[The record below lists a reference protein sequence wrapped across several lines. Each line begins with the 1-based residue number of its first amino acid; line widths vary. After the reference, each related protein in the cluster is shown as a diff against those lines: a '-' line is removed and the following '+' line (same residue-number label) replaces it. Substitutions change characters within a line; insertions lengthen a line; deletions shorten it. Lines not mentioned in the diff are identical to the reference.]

1 MKIDP
6 YYQRQKCRPMNL
18 VSGNIRFMGIFAG
31 VPLSGGV
38 KWRWSCRRRQF
49 LAICVATSS
58 ETSDSLPHS
67 LNPHII
73 TWWLCGDWVI
83 MLDLKNYPYAN
94 PTLSSHGD
102 YSRGFPWAGRQ
113 MIVGLSTMAIFGDLC
128 GTSSETSEIWPAIS
142 HGDML
147 PLILSACN
155 WLQNE
160 WPRMTLSANFT
171 SKSVF
176 DQQGCRALTFALA
189 RLSCL
194 VLLCYHLF
202 GE

>member
-1 MKIDP
+1 
-6 YYQRQKCRPMNL
+6 MNL

-38 KWRWSCRRRQF
+38 KWQWGCRRRQF

-58 ETSDSLPHS
+58 ETSE
-67 LNPHII
+67 
-73 TWWLCGDWVI
+73 V
-83 MLDLKNYPYAN
+83 
-94 PTLSSHGD
+94 
-102 YSRGFPWAGRQ
+102 R
-113 MIVGLSTMAIFGDLC
+113 
-128 GTSSETSEIWPAIS
+128 PAIL
-142 HGDML
+142 HGTAICY
-147 PLILSACN
+147 PLSACN

-189 RLSCL
+189 RLSCVERYNDYQHVDRIMRRHTHPWGGSDSWQGIKHADFTANIFQAL
-194 VLLCYHLF
+194 PIVVENLGLIRLLTLPRWHS
-202 GE
+202 